1 MSLKRALTTSAVMG
15 FALAIAALAQSS
27 QRSAA
32 TQQSSATIFPTLPP
46 GPMMEKATT
55 ACTECHEARIILQQR
70 LSKTVWTKEVEKMI
84 KWGAV
89 VDASDRDALIDYLS
103 SNFSPEVP
111 PYVPPRSARGKQ
123 TGKKTGTSR

>member
-1 MSLKRALTTSAVMG
+1 
-15 FALAIAALAQSS
+15 
-27 QRSAA
+27 
-32 TQQSSATIFPTLPP
+32 
-46 GPMMEKATT
+46 MMEKATT